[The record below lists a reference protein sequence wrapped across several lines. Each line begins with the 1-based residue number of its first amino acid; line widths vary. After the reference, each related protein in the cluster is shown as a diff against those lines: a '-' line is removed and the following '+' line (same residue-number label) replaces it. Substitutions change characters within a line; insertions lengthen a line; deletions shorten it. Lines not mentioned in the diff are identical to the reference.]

1 MDKKWWCNFVKANK
15 YMISKLN
22 LDQTSSGGFVPF
34 LNHPLMLFYRRTT
47 PTRTHEFW
55 IKNFINPHF
64 CVLDV
69 AVQAVSSYEA
79 STQAGDDTFRRPA
92 LKGSSWIYANL
103 TLIPILVKTVPPH
116 SVAIFLHG
124 YPRRS
129 RISRAFLH
137 FMFKLTYFIF
147 IMWYLKNLNN

>member
-1 MDKKWWCNFVKANK
+1 MKANK

-55 IKNFINPHF
+55 ITNFINPHF
-64 CVLDV
+64 QL
-69 AVQAVSSYEA
+69 SYEA

-92 LKGSSWIYANL
+92 LKGSSWIDANL
-103 TLIPILVKTVPPH
+103 TLIPNLVETGPLH
-116 SVAIFLHG
+116 SVAIFCMAT
-124 YPRRS
+124 PEE
-129 RISRAFLH
+129 AE
-137 FMFKLTYFIF
+137 
-147 IMWYLKNLNN
+147 

>member
-1 MDKKWWCNFVKANK
+1 MVC
-15 YMISKLN
+15 KLN

-55 IKNFINPHF
+55 ITNFINPHF

-103 TLIPILVKTVPPH
+103 TLIPNLVKTGPLH
-116 SVAIFLHG
+116 SVAIFCMAT
-124 YPRRS
+124 PEE
-129 RISRAFLH
+129 AE
-137 FMFKLTYFIF
+137 
-147 IMWYLKNLNN
+147 